1 MKIFITKKIPQKGID
16 LLKSAGHDLTIHDSA
31 DPLSERQLIEASQ
44 QADYV
49 LNGGMQKFDANFFQ
63 TAQTLKPYPS

>member
-31 DPLSERQLIEASQ
+31 DPLSERQLIEAS
-44 QADYV
+44 
-49 LNGGMQKFDANFFQ
+49 
-63 TAQTLKPYPS
+63 